1 MGTSLAVHSVRF
13 SASTSGGAGSI
24 HAQGTKFACR
34 ALGQRKTKKKKKIT
48 FLMIKYNCSISDF
61 HRI

>member
-34 ALGQRKTKKKKKIT
+34 ALGQRKTKKKKKSH
-48 FLMIKYNCSISDF
+48 F
-61 HRI
+61 